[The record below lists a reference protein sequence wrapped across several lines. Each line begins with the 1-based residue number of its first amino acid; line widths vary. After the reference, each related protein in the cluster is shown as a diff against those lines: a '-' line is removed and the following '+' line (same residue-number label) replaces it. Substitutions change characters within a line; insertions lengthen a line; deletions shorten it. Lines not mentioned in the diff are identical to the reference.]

1 MPLYSPR
8 TSPPRVRKVDPFITH
23 FLAAQT
29 VWARWF
35 SVLVGMSCCFTLRWL
50 RNQCFGHYNGRSEL
64 LKNHFL
70 HILAT
75 VANPSVKYLSASISP
90 NLYKYI
96 WPFKEDQ
103 EWRRNREAQ
112 KQAEFLQQ
120 KNQDERDGA
129 RKRES
134 ERGRS
139 QDLKTYK
146 HPTNQERTVVDVLWP
161 G

>member
-1 MPLYSPR
+1 M
-8 TSPPRVRKVDPFITH
+8 
-23 FLAAQT
+23 AE
-29 VWARWF
+29 
-35 SVLVGMSCCFTLRWL
+35 
-50 RNQCFGHYNGRSEL
+50 NQCFGHYNGRSEL

-112 KQAEFLQQ
+112 NKRNSCNRRIKMSET
-120 KNQDERDGA
+120 ERE
-129 RKRES
+129 RES

-139 QDLKTYK
+139 QDLK
-146 HPTNQERTVVDVLWP
+146 PTTSHNQERTVVDVLWP